1 MQLGEI
7 PERTS
12 MRCYYHLE
20 GLDDSSGNGRTLT
33 NQNTVVFNPAKFSLG
48 ADFGSSGT
56 NKVLSLSA
64 NPMSSLTYANATFSF
79 WVKFNSVSNPTA
91 GSGYFFVLATR
102 VTSGAGAARC
112 FFNYNVSAGNFNINA
127 VIKLATGD
135 ATASYS
141 IPVNTTNWYNFIFV
155 KSNTTTAILYV
166 NGVQV
171 ATDTGSGADTIN
183 VNSLCTLAIGNI
195 GHTAFA
201 NQGWHIMDEFII
213 EQRIWSASEIRK
225 YYTQGLGRFAP
236 N

>member
-1 MQLGEI
+1 MELGEI

-12 MRCYYHLE
+12 LRVYYHLE
-20 GLDDSSGNGRTLT
+20 DINDASGNGRTLT
-33 NQNTVVFNPAKFSLG
+33 NNNSVPFSAGKFGLG
-48 ADFGSSGT
+48 SDFGSSGT
-56 NKVLSLSA
+56 NKALSLSA
-64 NPMSSLTYANATFSF
+64 NPMSSLTYANATFSM
-79 WVKFNSVSNPTA
+79 WVKFNSISNPTA

-112 FFNYNVSAGNFNINA
+112 FFNYSVSAGNFNINA
-127 VIKLATGD
+127 TIKLATGD
-135 ATASYS
+135 AIASYS
-141 IPVNTTNWYNFIFV
+141 IPVNTTNWYNFVFV
-155 KSNTTTAILYV
+155 KSSTTTAILYV

-171 ATDTGSGADTIN
+171 ATDTGSGADNIN

-213 EQRIWSASEIRK
+213 EQRAWSASEIRK
-225 YYTQGLGRFAP
+225 YYSQGLGRFAP